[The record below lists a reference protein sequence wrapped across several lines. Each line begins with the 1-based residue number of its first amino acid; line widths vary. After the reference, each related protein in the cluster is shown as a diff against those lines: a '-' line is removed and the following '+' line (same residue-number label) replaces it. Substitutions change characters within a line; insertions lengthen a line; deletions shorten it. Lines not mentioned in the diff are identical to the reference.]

1 MIDKHV
7 IDEMWEFLYTVVSSN
22 HSKYTSQR
30 ITDLNPLGSTE
41 FGNDSDGLKP
51 IAKKVTKTKQ
61 KSQQHIQDY
70 TGIVHN
76 LSKPVYVCDRMPFK
90 GSRATVASPATRG
103 LSVYATQMNM
113 KKRF

>member
-41 FGNDSDGLKP
+41 FGHDSDGLKP
-51 IAKKVTKTKQ
+51 MVKKTIKTKQ

-70 TGIVHN
+70 TGTVHFQIHVGFFEGCC
-76 LSKPVYVCDRMPFK
+76 LSKESDCN
-90 GSRATVASPATRG
+90 SAS
-103 LSVYATQMNM
+103 SYFISEN
-113 KKRF
+113 

>member
-1 MIDKHV
+1 MPEELFEFQ

-41 FGNDSDGLKP
+41 FGHDSDGLKP
-51 IAKKVTKTKQ
+51 MVKKTTKTKQ

-70 TGIVHN
+70 TGTVHFRIDLESFEGYCFWRESDSN
-76 LSKPVYVCDRMPFK
+76 S
-90 GSRATVASPATRG
+90 ASNYFIG
-103 LSVYATQMNM
+103 KNC
-113 KKRF
+113 K

>member
-76 LSKPVYVCDRMPFK
+76 LCKPVYVCF
-90 GSRATVASPATRG
+90 SREAGRRSLASDLR
-103 LSVYATQMNM
+103 LERLWY
-113 KKRF
+113 